1 MITAAQLHA
10 LRAAAARAARSGATV
25 AEAALEDLMAREAA
39 GTAVVRSA
47 RNELSRTLNLL
58 WACVWSDETK
68 RASRL
73 RGVYAVQS
81 IDFTHTTSQS
91 ALQLGAS
98 VGFCV
103 DAGAFPIPLVFFVYL
118 AGGRVENEMTDV
130 RGLFG
135 LGAPT
140 LAHS

>member
-1 MITAAQLHA
+1 
-10 LRAAAARAARSGATV
+10 
-25 AEAALEDLMAREAA
+25 MAREAA

-58 WACVWSDETK
+58 WACVWSDETM

-73 RGVYAVQS
+73 RGVGTVQS

-98 VGFCV
+98 VGFYV
-103 DAGAFPIPLVFFVYL
+103 DAGAFPIPLVFFVR
-118 AGGRVENEMTDV
+118 AGASRT
-130 RGLFG
+130 R
-135 LGAPT
+135 
-140 LAHS
+140 